1 MKPDRNWPQPEI
13 GGAFTLTELL
23 VVMTITG
30 VLAALVVGVAKGAI
44 QSGRAAGSLSN
55 MKQLTGALLS
65 YAAENNNLLPDS
77 LDSDGKLKY
86 CWDLQLFPYLGI
98 QNGYTGT
105 DISPQMSTGLDLK
118 VFRCPLDSRQ
128 MVPDRLFYPRSY
140 GVTASAVCM
149 PLGGGNAVTGG
160 ILGRRPGEGI
170 RLAVLTKP
178 SQYVILTRVPPS
190 WESVT
195 NLVGKHSFSLYD
207 GPDVNLKPGQPG
219 WESHWGC
226 FKGKCAFGFADG
238 HVALLT
244 PQEATL
250 VNPSIWTINQ

>member
-1 MKPDRNWPQPEI
+1 MKPDRNWPQTES

-23 VVMTITG
+23 LVITIMG
-30 VLAALVVGVAKGAI
+30 VLAALVVGVANGTI
-44 QSGRAAGSLSN
+44 QSGRTAGSLSN

-77 LDSDGKLKY
+77 LDSDGALNY

-98 QNGYTGT
+98 QNEYNGT
-105 DISPQMSTGLDLK
+105 ISPQMSTGLDLK

-128 MVPDRLFYPRSY
+128 MVPNRLFYPRSY

-149 PLGGGNAVTGG
+149 SLGGGNAVTGG

-170 RLAVLTKP
+170 RLAVVTKP
-178 SQYVILTRVPPS
+178 SQYVILTRVLTT
-190 WESVT
+190 WESVD
-195 NLVGKHSFSLYD
+195 NLVGRHSFSLYD
-207 GPDVNLKPGQPG
+207 GPDVNLKPGQHG
-219 WESHWGC
+219 WENDWGC
-226 FKGKCAFGFADG
+226 FKGKTAFGFADG

-244 PQEATL
+244 PQEAAL
-250 VNPSIWTINQ
+250 VDPNIRVINR